1 MNAHRVPSRKTDTN
15 MKSISTKQLDDQ
27 TILKYLQ
34 SANESEVSR
43 AIDTLYASRTVQTKV
58 RTMAKD
64 YNLRHAEPED
74 ILQDAML
81 LLYKASRPTL
91 SEETG
96 EITAPP
102 VFRGQCKVETFLI
115 GIARNMIRTGAR
127 YGTQQRDGK
136 RIQRVEFRDSITD
149 QDFAS
154 ASDVSEW
161 IVLLDQHEL
170 AAKRDARLHEVMQ
183 QLTEKCKERLAL
195 QYFENRNMAEIA
207 AATDLANPR
216 QATNAAYDCRQ
227 QLRRLIERDTNLME
241 ILMSFE

>member
-1 MNAHRVPSRKTDTN
+1 
-15 MKSISTKQLDDQ
+15 MKSIFTKSLDDT

-34 SANESEVSR
+34 SANESEVNR
-43 AIDTLYASRTVQTKV
+43 AIDTLYASRIVQAKV

-81 LLYKASRPTL
+81 LLYKASRPTV
-91 SEETG
+91 SEATG

-115 GIARNMIRTGAR
+115 GIARNMIRAGAR

-149 QDFAS
+149 QDFAN

-161 IVLLDQHEL
+161 IVLVDQHEL

-195 QYFENRNMAEIA
+195 RYFQGWAMAEIA
-207 AATDLANPR
+207 KTTGLDNEN
-216 QATNAAYDCRQ
+216 QAKKALYKCRQ
-227 QLRRLIERDTNLME
+227 QLNRLIKNDQDLME
-241 ILMSFE
+241 ILQNFE